1 MIRKQF
7 YLTPEQDTTLKGL
20 ARASGQTEAEVMR
33 AALVAFAE
41 RADPTLSAL
50 RDKGLLAAPPQPQLS
65 PQEARQRYKEYLT
78 WASQQAPL
86 GLASAVL
93 DERREGR

>member
-7 YLTPEQDTTLKGL
+7 YLTPEQDVALKGL
-20 ARASGQTEAEVMR
+20 ARASGQTEAEVVR

-50 RDKGLLAAPPQPQLS
+50 RANGLLAAPSQPQLS
-65 PQEARQRYKEYLT
+65 PHEARQHYAEYLT
-78 WASQQAPL
+78 WALQQAPL
-86 GLASAVL
+86 GLAGAVL